1 MQYLT
6 FQTLEIPLVYVT
18 GLSYAKTARLYTN
31 DRGFSRFQGY
41 SAPEI
46 SLRLVISP
54 PVCSIAG
61 DDYVDVLNKWI
72 AAKPDYQSEPT
83 QVKLGST
90 LIYPSVLFRMTS
102 INRTFSADHGG
113 YASALELD
121 IVLSGVACAKA
132 ESRLAPLNA
141 TPEDEIEFP
150 SIEIA
155 CKGKTLKVGE
165 AITVSTLLLRP
176 STAEIEL
183 LIGDDMALV
192 KDSAWLN
199 ALVENLA
206 TVKVGNYGIWHIVS
220 ASLVEGVLTM
230 TASKWRKSP
239 AFIKTYQTSTVFNV
253 LTDILGEDAGIIN
266 VLNDVDYYL
275 CLNLTPIEAVMEL
288 QASAGFLLDYK
299 NDKISA
305 VKVPSEIT
313 PKLDFALYLEEDLR
327 TEPITG
333 LIWMDGVNHRHVVGD
348 NPTMTVQ
355 SVYTSASDV
364 SARNMLVYMQYMQ
377 NKITVTTAIDT
388 RIRHHSAFNLMKGD
402 TAIPVMVEDYEI
414 DWLAGTMTLELH
426 YTEGAR

>member
-1 MQYLT
+1 MHYLT

-18 GLSYAKTARLYTN
+18 GLSYAKSARLYTN

-61 DDYVDVLNKWI
+61 DDYVDVLSRWI

-102 INRTFSADHGG
+102 INKTFSADHGG
-113 YASALELD
+113 YATALELD

-165 AITVSTLLLRP
+165 AVTVSTLLLRP
-176 STAEIEL
+176 STAELEL
-183 LIGDDMALV
+183 IIGDDRALV

-206 TVKVGNYGIWHIVS
+206 IVTIGNYGRWHVVS

-230 TASKWRKSP
+230 TASKWRKAS
-239 AFIKTYQTSTVFNV
+239 AFTKTYQTSTVFNV

-275 CLNLTPIEAVMEL
+275 CLNRTPIDAVGEL
-288 QASAGFLLDYK
+288 QESAGFLLDYRD
-299 NDKISA
+299 DKISA
-305 VKVPSEIT
+305 VKVPDSIT

-333 LIWMDGVNHRHVVGD
+333 LIWADGVNHRHVVGD
-348 NPTMTVQ
+348 DPTMTV
-355 SVYTSASDV
+355 SSAYTSKSDI
-364 SARNMLVYMQYMQ
+364 SARTMLYYMRYMQ
-377 NKITVTTAIDT
+377 NKITLTTAIDT
-388 RIRHHSAFNLMKGD
+388 RVRHHSAFNLMKGE

-414 DWLAGTMTLELH
+414 DWLDGTMTLELH